1 MRIITKF
8 FENYGEMLV
17 KAIFTHLQYVFVS
30 VGLGFIIA
38 LILGIALSR
47 IPKFSNIII
56 TIIGIFQTV
65 PGLVFIGILFIYLGM
80 KPITVIT
87 ALTIYAIFPIL
98 KNTYTGILDVDK
110 SLIEAAKG
118 CGMTKAQILFKVEL
132 PLAMNSIFS
141 GLRMSTIYTVSWAV
155 LTAMIGLGGLGE
167 FVYRGIET
175 NNQSLIIGGALPSAI
190 LAMTLGYIIDK
201 IQNKVTPKGLK
212 GSE

>member
-17 KAIFTHLQYVFVS
+17 KAIVTHLQYVFVS

-56 TIIGIFQTV
+56 TIIGIFQTI
-65 PGLVFIGILFIYLGM
+65 PGLVFIGVLFIYLGM

-175 NNQSLIIGGALPSAI
+175 NNQTLIIGGALPSAI

>member
-1 MRIITKF
+1 
-8 FENYGEMLV
+8 MLV
-17 KAIFTHLQYVFVS
+17 KAILTHLQYVFIS

-47 IPKFSNIII
+47 LPKFSNIII

-118 CGMTKAQILFKVEL
+118 CGMTKTQILFKVEL

>member
-1 MRIITKF
+1 
-8 FENYGEMLV
+8 MLV
-17 KAIFTHLQYVFVS
+17 KAILTHLQYVFIS

-47 IPKFSNIII
+47 VPKFSNAII
-56 TIIGIFQTV
+56 TIIGIFQTI

-98 KNTYTGILDVDK
+98 KNTYTGILNVDK

-201 IQNKVTPKGLK
+201 IQNKITPKGLK

>member
-1 MRIITKF
+1 LRIITKF

-17 KAIFTHLQYVFVS
+17 KAIFTHLQYVFIS

-47 IPKFSNIII
+47 IPKFSGFII

-65 PGLVFIGILFIYLGM
+65 PGLVFIGVLFIYLGM
-80 KPITVIT
+80 KPITVII

-98 KNTYTGILDVDK
+98 KNTYTGILSVDK

-118 CGMTKAQILFKVEL
+118 CGMTKAQILYKVEL